1 MLTPTETVV
10 RVLDGITAHEKLG
23 EPIDRFIL
31 STRTITDIAERD
43 YCDGMYL
50 SNMTS
55 CMRSHG
61 WVMARKGHSDDFCFV
76 RLAHF
81 ESVRIFMPAAFGIEG
96 KDLTPC
102 QGAEEEDDA
111 APLSIR
117 TDVDRALHAALE
129 GMRQVELHMADGQA
143 LNNVEAKSLVE
154 VADAAIRIRDT
165 HVRNAVM
172 KAGTP
177 ISEVAETFHITHAAV
192 DKICCAPLAAHN
204 RQVRNARKVSQ

>member
-1 MLTPTETVV
+1 MSTPVETVV
-10 RVLDGITAHEKLG
+10 RILDGIATQEKRG

-31 STRTITDIAERD
+31 STRTITEIAERD

-81 ESVRIFMPAAFGIEG
+81 EGVRIFMPAAFGIES
-96 KDLTPC
+96 KYLTPC
-102 QGAEEEDDA
+102 PDAEEEDSS

-117 TDVDRALHAALE
+117 TDVDRALHSAIAS
-129 GMRQVELHMADGQA
+129 MRQVELSMAGGYA
-143 LNNVEAKSLVE
+143 LNNVEAKSLSE
-154 VADAAIRIRDT
+154 VADAALRIRDAY
-165 HVRNAVM
+165 VRTAIM
-172 KAGTP
+172 HIGLP
-177 ISEVAETFHITHAAV
+177 FSEVSDAFGITHAAI
-192 DKICCAPLAAHN
+192 DKICRAPLAAHN
-204 RQVRNARKVSQ
+204 RQVRNARKAPQ